1 MTSNRNFVAT
11 LSSIWPRQLA
21 VAFFYALL
29 VWVVLD
35 FITPSGKGS
44 ILFLASGFA
53 LAAILLG
60 GRRYAWGILLGA
72 VCVNLLFGYT
82 PATAVVKSLGS
93 ALSALFGAWLLMRDG
108 RFDRTLATLSDY
120 LRLLLLGGCGA
131 STLSALIGT
140 TALLQQGMIGSNEY
154 ARGLLSWWMGDTLGV
169 LLLSPICL
177 LWWRRNKEDDVR
189 PRWYEI
195 VALAVAV
202 FLGGQLVFMRWFAEG
217 AQAIPR
223 GYWMFFFIFV
233 AAIRL
238 PPRWMALVL
247 LMAAVQGVLGAYRGF
262 GYFSVDQMTGVTAN
276 YWFYMVTLSL
286 VGMTLGIYLTQRR
299 RIETTLRQ
307 RTEELSL
314 YNMTLGRIHE
324 GKTLAAILDDLAR
337 EVERIHPEVRC
348 SILLLDADG
357 RHLRHGAAPSLPDFY
372 NQAIDGLAI
381 GEGVGACG
389 TAAQRDK
396 RVVSA
401 DIAQD
406 VLWPSR
412 LFDVAQRAGLQ
423 SCWSQPIR
431 DATHRVM
438 GTFALYHPYPAMPSE
453 AEVRLLERLSDLA
466 ALAIEQTR
474 IQENLRLKDAVLDV
488 SADPTLIADK
498 SGRIVWVNRAFSDLT
513 GYAMDEVMGRDIGD
527 IAKSD
532 KMDPVLIGALWE
544 TILSGRVWRGD
555 LINRM
560 KDGTEFHQNT
570 MITPIRDAAGD
581 VTHFLGVIHDISER
595 KRNEERIHALAFFDT
610 LTQLPNRRLFDD
622 RLRRAHAA
630 SKRDGR
636 YAALLFL
643 DLDNFKPLNDT
654 HGHSVGDL
662 LLIEVARRLTRCV
675 RATDTV
681 ARFGG
686 DEFVV
691 LLDGLSAD
699 RQTSTEQAGQI
710 AEKIRLAIAEPYSLM
725 IETAGEAP
733 RTIVHH
739 CAASIGGVL
748 FTATDALDGVFE
760 AADQAM
766 YRAKQ
771 GGRNRVMF
779 DDNAPQ
785 ASAAI

>member
-1 MTSNRNFVAT
+1 M
-11 LSSIWPRQLA
+11 
-21 VAFFYALL
+21 
-29 VWVVLD
+29 
-35 FITPSGKGS
+35 
-44 ILFLASGFA
+44 LFLASGFA
-53 LAAILLG
+53 LATILLG
-60 GRRYAWGILLGA
+60 GRRYAFGILLGA
-72 VCVNLLFGYT
+72 VCVNLLFGYA
-82 PATAVVKSLGS
+82 PATAVIKSLGS
-93 ALSALFGAWLLMRDG
+93 TLSALFGAWLLMRDG
-108 RFDRTLATLSDY
+108 KFDRALPTLNDY
-120 LRLLLLGGCGA
+120 LRLLLLGGCAA
-131 STLSALIGT
+131 SMVSALIGT
-140 TALLQQGMIGSNEY
+140 MALWWQGVIGINDY
-154 ARGLLSWWMGDTLGV
+154 AAGFLSWWLGDTLGV
-169 LLLSPICL
+169 LLLAPPCL
-177 LWWRRNKEDDVR
+177 LWWRRERDDLVI
-189 PRWYEI
+189 RWHEI
-195 VALAVAV
+195 AALAALV
-202 FLGGQLVFMRWFAEG
+202 FVGGQMVFMRWFAEG
-217 AQAIPR
+217 TQAIPR
-223 GYWMFFFIFV
+223 GYWMFFFVFV

-238 PPRWMALVL
+238 PPRWTALM
-247 LMAAVQGVLGAYRGF
+247 LMMTAVQGVLGAYFGI
-262 GYFSVDQMTGVTAN
+262 GYFSTDQMTGVTAN

-299 RIETTLRQ
+299 RIEQILRQ

-314 YNMTLGRIHE
+314 YNITLGRIHE
-324 GKTLAAILDDLAR
+324 GKTLVAILDDLAR

-357 RHLRHGAAPSLPDFY
+357 RHLRFGAAPSLPDFY
-372 NQAIDGLAI
+372 NQAIDGLEI
-381 GEGVGACG
+381 GEGMGACG
-389 TAAQRDK
+389 TAAQRGE

-406 VLWPSR
+406 GLWPSR
-412 LFDVAQRAGLQ
+412 LFDVARRTGLQ

-438 GTFALYHPYPAMPSE
+438 GTFALYHTYPAMPSE
-453 AEVRLLERLSDLA
+453 AEIRLLERLSDLA

-488 SADPTLIADK
+488 SADPTLITDK
-498 SGRIVWVNRAFSDLT
+498 SGRIVWANRAFSDLT
-513 GYAMDEVMGRDIGD
+513 GYATDEVMGRDIGD

-532 KMDPVLIGALWE
+532 KMDPALIDALWE
-544 TILSGRVWRGD
+544 TILSGRVWRGE
-555 LINRM
+555 LLNRM

-570 MITPIRDAAGD
+570 MITPIRDAAGE

-610 LTQLPNRRLFDD
+610 LTQLPNRRLLDD
-622 RLRRAHAA
+622 RLRRARAA

-691 LLDGLSAD
+691 LLDGLDVDRKKSAA
-699 RQTSTEQAGQI
+699 QAMAV
-710 AEKIRLAIAEPYSLM
+710 AEKIRLTIGESYLLTVGPVGEPHVIAH
-725 IETAGEAP
+725 
-733 RTIVHH
+733 R

-748 FTATDALDGVFE
+748 FTATDALDGVLE

-771 GGRNRVMF
+771 GGRNRVVF
-779 DDNAPQ
+779 DDNVPQ
-785 ASAAI
+785 APAAT

>member
-1 MTSNRNFVAT
+1 MTNLRTFSPT
-11 LSSIWPRQLA
+11 LSSLWARQLA
-21 VAFFYALL
+21 VAVIYGLL

-35 FITPSGKGS
+35 FITPSGKS
-44 ILFLASGFA
+44 SMLFLASGFA
-53 LAAILLG
+53 LATILLG
-60 GRRYAWGILLGA
+60 GRRYALGILLGA
-72 VCVNLLFGYT
+72 LCVNLLFGYT
-82 PATAVVKSLGS
+82 PITAVAKSLGS
-93 ALSALFGAWLLMRDG
+93 TLSALFGAWLLMRDG
-108 RFDRTLATLSDY
+108 RFDRALPTLSDY
-120 LRLLLLGGCGA
+120 LRLLLLGGCVA
-131 STLSALIGT
+131 SILSALIGT
-140 TALLQQGMIGSNEY
+140 AALLQQGVIGEHEY
-154 ARGLLSWWMGDTLGV
+154 ARNLLSWWLGDTLGV
-169 LLLSPICL
+169 VLLAPLCL
-177 LWWRRNKEDDVR
+177 LWWRRKTDENR

-195 VALAVAV
+195 AAIAVAV
-202 FLGGQLVFMRWFAEG
+202 FLGGQLVFMNWFAADG
-217 AQAIPR
+217 QAIPR

-238 PPRWMALVL
+238 PPRWTALML
-247 LMAAVQGVLGAYRGF
+247 LMAAVQGMLGAYYRA
-262 GYFSVDQMTGVTAN
+262 GYFSADKITGVTVN
-276 YWFYMVTLSL
+276 YWFYMNILSM

-299 RIETTLRQ
+299 RIELTLRQ

-348 SILLLDADG
+348 SILLLDAGG

-372 NQAIDGLAI
+372 TQAIDGLAV
-381 GEGVGACG
+381 GESMGACG
-389 TAAQRDK
+389 TAAQRGE
-396 RVVSA
+396 RVVIV
-401 DIAQD
+401 DIAHD
-406 VLWPSR
+406 ALWPSR

-474 IQENLRLKDAVLDV
+474 IQENLRLKDAMLDM

-498 SGRIVWVNRAFSDLT
+498 SGHIVWANRAFSDLT
-513 GYAMDEVMGRDIGD
+513 GYATNEVIGRDIGD

-532 KMDPVLIGALWE
+532 KMDPALIDALWE

-555 LINRM
+555 LVNRM

-570 MITPIRDAAGD
+570 MITPIRDAAGEI
-581 VTHFLGVIHDISER
+581 THFLGVIHDISER

-610 LTQLPNRRLFDD
+610 LTQLPNRRLLDD
-622 RLRRAHAA
+622 RLRRAQAA
-630 SKRDGR
+630 SKRSGH
-636 YAALLFL
+636 YAAVLFL

-691 LLDGLSAD
+691 LLDGLDVDREKSAA
-699 RQTSTEQAGQI
+699 RAMAV
-710 AEKIRLAIAEPYSLM
+710 AEKIRLTIGEPYSL
-725 IETAGEAP
+725 TAGPAGEP
-733 RTIVHH
+733 HVITHR
-739 CAASIGGVL
+739 CAASIGVVL
-748 FTATDALDGVFE
+748 FTATDALEDVLE
-760 AADQAM
+760 AADRAM

-771 GGRNRVMF
+771 GGRNLVVF

-785 ASAAI
+785 ASAAT